1 MWVTLLLASD
11 ISKDSQALS
20 VIIFQASLEG
30 LLILKSFYLSG
41 RAPTSIHEA
50 LSSIPSY
57 QGSKTEP
64 ELGRG
69 PLFCPCTMYKQFLG
83 LKKEK
88 QTGEISAN
96 LCRQYVKFFISSY
109 QVLNMY

>member
-20 VIIFQASLEG
+20 VIFFQASLEG

-50 LSSIPSY
+50 PSSIPSIKEAKLN
-57 QGSKTEP
+57 QSWE
-64 ELGRG
+64 EDHFFVLV
-69 PLFCPCTMYKQFLG
+69 PCTSNSL
-83 LKKEK
+83 
-88 QTGEISAN
+88 
-96 LCRQYVKFFISSY
+96 V
-109 QVLNMY
+109 